1 MTPGAS
7 PSPAPVELVDDNS
20 RLSLSVYLEAGVCWP
35 GSTLHPV
42 IRLKGE
48 PHYENIS
55 LRLVG
60 ETRAAIMGLD
70 RWQAGAIMNAT
81 MGTGGAGGLP
91 VTSFERL
98 TFLDVDVPLLST
110 PSTPAPDDKKEAL
123 SPSDSSRG
131 GGTYEL
137 TLPHTAD
144 DQLLP
149 TMKRREADSAGTS
162 IAWMLRLEGI
172 RKGFFRQNDSLSIE
186 LPVVFPTTSAWLAQ
200 YPDETSAVQQV
211 KYEANTGEDMS
222 VEAKLAY
229 QPISTRSS
237 PIHFTLTL
245 TASSSHAQHLLASST
260 PPLAVSASLAR
271 RTRTTPIAHPENGKE
286 FDWAGVRVAG
296 AQTRLDTK
304 GMQGVTMRWE
314 GEVVAPASECT
325 VKSQGIGIMY
335 SLTCRVTSP
344 VLAQG
349 ALHLAI
355 PVFLPSSP
363 FDIPE
368 TGIEG
373 GAGSSRGSDPPA
385 YEA

>member
-1 MTPGAS
+1 MTPVAS
-7 PSPAPVELVDDNS
+7 TRRAPVELVDDNS
-20 RLSLSVYLEAGVCWP
+20 RLSLSVSLDAGACWP

-42 IRLKGE
+42 VRVKGE
-48 PHYENIS
+48 HSYEKIS

-60 ETRAAIMGLD
+60 ESRATIMGLD

-91 VTSFERL
+91 VNSFERL

-110 PSTPAPDDKKEAL
+110 PPTRASNEKKGAL
-123 SPSDSSRG
+123 LSSCSSLG

-137 TLPHTAD
+137 MLPHPAD

-149 TMKRREADSAGTS
+149 TLTRREADSAGTS

-172 RKGFFRQNDSLSIE
+172 RKGLFRRNDSLSIE
-186 LPVVFPTTSAWLAQ
+186 LPVVFPTTSSALAL
-200 YPDETSAVQQV
+200 YPDETVAVQQV
-211 KYEANTGEDMS
+211 KDEANTGERLS
-222 VEAKLAY
+222 LAY

-237 PIHFTLTL
+237 PLHFTLAL
-245 TASSSHAQHLLASST
+245 TPSSSHAQHLLTSSVS
-260 PPLAVSASLAR
+260 PLVVNASLAR

-286 FDWAGVRVAG
+286 FDWAGVRIAG
-296 AQTRLDTK
+296 AQIRPDTK
-304 GMQGVTMRWE
+304 RVRECVMRWE
-314 GEVVAPASECT
+314 GEVVPPVGEHT
-325 VKSQGIGIMY
+325 VKSHGIAIMY
-335 SLTCRVTSP
+335 SLTCRITSP

-363 FDIPE
+363 FDLPE
-368 TGIEG
+368 TGLEG
-373 GAGSSRGSDPPA
+373 GAGSSRGSDLPA